1 MSEDTS
7 LSDKD
12 NIDCLQVFAIHSVYR
27 LAIGSA
33 LFVLTLSSTGFALVA
48 ETARANDVGSHP
60 DRQ

>member
-12 NIDCLQVFAIHSVYR
+12 NIDCLQVFDIHSVYI
-27 LAIGSA
+27 LAIGSV
-33 LFVLTLSSTGFALVA
+33 LYVLTQSLTGFALVA